1 MFACHADGVRNLVFM
16 LLCKYVCAKIIP
28 VKHSMNPPIQ
38 KPITVNCQLRRCRK
52 RNGKWS
58 RAGPRTSNAD
68 VSRAPYTLFDSSAP
82 SRMPDAELC
91 EIPVRNLMQLDRK
104 LDRHDTA
111 LPVWTV
117 LQFKRAAVRLRNLTR
132 EDKSD
137 AAARRLGCVERHESI
152 AGIHQS
158 GSIILDRDDHILG
171 GRFPG
176 EQDLLFGIRT
186 LRS

>member
-28 VKHSMNPPIQ
+28 VKLRMNPPIQ

-68 VSRAPYTLFDSSAP
+68 VSRAPYTLFDYSAP

-117 LQFKRAAVRLRNLTR
+117 LQFKRAAVRLCNLTR
-132 EDKSD
+132 EHKSN
-137 AAARRLGCVERHESI
+137 AAASWLRCVERYKSI
-152 AGIHQS
+152 ARIYQARS
-158 GSIILDRDDHILG
+158 LVLDRDDHILG
-171 GRFPG
+171 SRFPG
-176 EQDLLFGIRT
+176 EHDLLFGIR
-186 LRS
+186 